1 MQEDREQRAHAENY
15 DRLPSIARLIGIGLM
30 CIHNPCDEIGRRVM
44 DETLRAKLKPNPRVR
59 DAIDTLYAIPEFQA
73 AKTRIA
79 VRMGKIDNPLGKWA
93 VHHGAGTNGG
103 LPVARAAF
111 EHGIDDVA
119 LLFLTQIGYIPK
131 GYDPKTDASSVR
143 DSVPYRLFV
152 ECLLGRLDKGWTVE
166 QLAAKLKTTKATI
179 YRHINKLKEMD
190 LLDEVNVTERSTVR
204 KGYRIRYGNLSKA
217 WNFVE
222 SNVEIAMENYR
233 KTVDHLE
240 KLAEQRR

>member
-1 MQEDREQRAHAENY
+1 MAVAPWAPQERENGARERGSRDPRRPARAPRAFADVRNESCESASFRCVSAIFQSQRLTRYTCYPSHGGPG
-15 DRLPSIARLIGIGLM
+15 LPF
-30 CIHNPCDEIGRRVM
+30 E
-44 DETLRAKLKPNPRVR
+44 
-59 DAIDTLYAIPEFQA
+59 
-73 AKTRIA
+73 IA
-79 VRMGKIDNPLGKWA
+79 VVSNTPLTPLKD
-93 VHHGAGTNGG
+93 
-103 LPVARAAF
+103 L
-111 EHGIDDVA
+111 DDVA

-152 ECLLGRLDKGWTVE
+152 ECLLGRMDKGWTVE

-179 YRHINKLKEMD
+179 YRHINKLKDMD
-190 LLDEVNVTERSTVR
+190 LLDEVNVNERGTVR

-233 KTVDHLE
+233 KTVDHIQ

>member
-1 MQEDREQRAHAENY
+1 MGRLNY
-15 DRLPSIARLIGIGLM
+15 AP
-30 CIHNPCDEIGRRVM
+30 P
-44 DETLRAKLKPNPRVR
+44 
-59 DAIDTLYAIPEFQA
+59 IPECQGF
-73 AKTRIA
+73 
-79 VRMGKIDNPLGKWA
+79 PL
-93 VHHGAGTNGG
+93 
-103 LPVARAAF
+103 PF
-111 EHGIDDVA
+111 EIVVVSNTPLTPLKDIDDVA
-119 LLFLTQIGYIPK
+119 LLFLAQIGYIPK

-143 DSVPYRLFV
+143 ESVPYRLFV

-190 LLDEVNVTERSTVR
+190 LLDEVNVTERTTVR